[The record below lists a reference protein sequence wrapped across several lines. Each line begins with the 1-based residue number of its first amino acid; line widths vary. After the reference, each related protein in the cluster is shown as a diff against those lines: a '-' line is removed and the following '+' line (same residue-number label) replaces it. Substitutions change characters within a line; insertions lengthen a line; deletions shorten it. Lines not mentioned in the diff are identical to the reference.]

1 MKRLSEFLNTQH
13 NVSKSAKLSY
23 RAAIL
28 AFDRLSGVE
37 FEDGFLDQVLVHEA
51 LNRLQDEY
59 AEQTWNHYLV
69 CLKRYAKWLSDPD
82 DETLP
87 KFWKR
92 IKPVSVDTEKL
103 LKDKWLTE
111 EEFSRIIEVTDSTR
125 DRAMFGVCLEGA
137 LRAGELLGLKVRD
150 VKVNSYGFDV
160 IVSGKTGSGSFPV
173 VLFAPLLK
181 QWLNIHPC
189 KNDVDA
195 PLWLRRGT
203 FQGYQPIKT
212 GALDYNFN
220 KYAQRAKINRH
231 VSIHILRHTKITW
244 TAKSNDIGVSDEMAK
259 KMFRWKQSSRM
270 YGRYTHLHGAD
281 STKTYLALAG
291 VKESREEKPSL
302 LVKRKCLNCN
312 EENSMDAMYCNRCGT
327 VLDQEQALRIV
338 KEREM
343 MNYFMKRYMEEQGKK
358 SGR

>member
-13 NVSKSAKLSY
+13 SLSKSAKLSY
-23 RAAIL
+23 HAAIL
-28 AFDRLSGVE
+28 AFDRLSGRE
-37 FEDGFLDQVLVHEA
+37 FEDVCLDSVLVHET
-51 LNRLQDEY
+51 LSKLRLDY
-59 AEQTWNHYLV
+59 AEQSWNHYLV
-69 CLKRYAKWLSDPD
+69 CLKRYVKWLCDPE
-82 DETLP
+82 DELMP
-87 KFWKR
+87 KFWKK
-92 IKPVSVDTEKL
+92 IKPIPVDTEKL

-150 VKVNSYGFDV
+150 VKANPYYGFDV
-160 IVSGKTGSGSFPV
+160 MVSGKTGSGSFPV

-220 KYAQRAKINRH
+220 KYAIRAKINRH

-244 TAKSNDIGVSDEMAK
+244 TAKSNVTGVSDEMAK

-270 YGRYTHLHGAD
+270 YGRYTHLHGSD

-291 VKESREEKPSL
+291 IKENKEESHSI
-302 LVKRKCLNCN
+302 LVRHKCLNCG
-312 EENSMDAMYCNRCGT
+312 EENSMDALYCFKCGT
-327 VLDQEQALRIV
+327 VLDEEQAKRIV

-343 MNYFMKRYMEEQGKK
+343 MDYFMKRYLEEQRK
-358 SGR
+358 

>member
-1 MKRLSEFLNTQH
+1 MKNLGKFLNTQH
-13 NVSKSAKLSY
+13 SLSKSSKQSY
-23 RAAIL
+23 YAAIL

-37 FEDGFLDQVLVHEA
+37 FEDGFLDQALVHEA
-51 LNRLQDEY
+51 LSRLQGEY
-59 AEQTWNHYLV
+59 AKQTWNHYVV
-69 CLKRYAKWLSDPD
+69 CLKRYAKWLSDPE
-82 DETLP
+82 DESIP
-87 KFWKR
+87 KFWKK
-92 IKPVSVDTEKL
+92 IKPLPVDTEEL

-111 EEFSRIIEVTDSTR
+111 EEFSRILEVTDSTR

-150 VKVNSYGFDV
+150 VKANPHYGFDV
-160 IVSGKTGSGSFPV
+160 VVSGKTGSGSFPV

-203 FQGYQPIKT
+203 FGGYQPLKT

-220 KYAQRAKINRH
+220 KYAVRAKINRH

-244 TAKSNDIGVSDEMAK
+244 TAKSNVTGVSDEMAK

-270 YGRYTHLHGAD
+270 YSRYTHLHGSD

-291 VKESREEKPSL
+291 VVESKDEKHSV
-302 LVKRKCLNCN
+302 LVRRKCLNCS
-312 EENSMDAMYCNRCGT
+312 EENSPDAMYCFRCGC
-327 VLDQEQALRIV
+327 VLDEEQAQRIV
-338 KEREM
+338 GERQLM
-343 MNYFMKRYMEEQGKK
+343 LDFMKRFMDGGGG
-358 SGR
+358 GRG